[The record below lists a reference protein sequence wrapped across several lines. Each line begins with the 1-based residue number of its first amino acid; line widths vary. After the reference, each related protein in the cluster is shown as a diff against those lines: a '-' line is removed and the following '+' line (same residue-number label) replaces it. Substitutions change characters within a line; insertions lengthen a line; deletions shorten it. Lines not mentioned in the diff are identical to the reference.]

1 MNVFMQVLNW
11 FVTNILTKP
20 EFFIG
25 IIVFVGYM
33 LLKKPVYES
42 FAGFIKATVG
52 FMILGVGSSGL
63 VTTFR
68 PILAALKVK
77 FEIDAAVIDP
87 YFGLAAVNDAL
98 KGIGQSASN
107 VMISLCIGFA
117 INILMIALRKVTRTR
132 ALFITGHVMLQ
143 QATTT
148 TWIIFSIFPDLRNT
162 TGTVI
167 IGVLVGLYWAAGTN
181 LTVEPT
187 QRLTGGAGFSIGHQ
201 QMFSIWIADKIA
213 AKVGNP
219 KKRVADIKLPK
230 ALSIFHDNVVAT
242 GTLMMF
248 FFGAILL
255 FLGPELMSDPRLV
268 ELTGDKAVAGVLF
281 DKKIWYGTYILSTS
295 LKFSVYLAILMMGVR
310 MFVTELTQAFQGIS
324 NKLLPGS
331 LPAVDCA
338 AAFNFSHPNA
348 ILFGFATGLV
358 SQLTMIALL
367 VVFKSPILIITGFVP
382 VFFDNATLAVYAD
395 KRGGVR
401 AAVIVAAIC
410 GSLQVIGGAIAVG
423 LFQLA
428 GGWHGSIDW
437 STAWPLFGF
446 IMKNLGYVGIAVVA
460 IILIAIPQLQYAR
473 AKDKEAYYRAE
484 VEPLEN

>member
-1 MNVFMQVLNW
+1 MDVFLNILRW

-25 IIVFVGYM
+25 LIVFVGYM
-33 LLKKPVYES
+33 LLKKPIYDS
-42 FAGFIKATVG
+42 FAGFLKATVG
-52 FMILGVGSSGL
+52 FMILAVGSGGL

-77 FEIDAAVIDP
+77 FEINAAVIDP

-98 KGIGQSASN
+98 KNIGQSASN
-107 VMISLCIGFA
+107 T
-117 INILMIALRKVTRTR
+117 MIALCVGFAVNITMIIFRKVTKVRS
-132 ALFITGHVMLQ
+132 LFITGHVMLQ
-143 QATTT
+143 QATTV
-148 TWIIFSIFPDLRNT
+148 TWIVFSVFPELRNT
-162 TGTVI
+162 TGTILVGI
-167 IGVLVGLYWAAGTN
+167 LVGLYWAAGSN

-187 QRLTGGAGFSIGHQ
+187 QRLTNNSGFAIGHQ
-201 QMFSIWIADKIA
+201 QMFSIWVADKVA

-219 KKRVADIKLPK
+219 NKRVADIKLPK

-242 GTLMMF
+242 GTLMLF
-248 FFGAILL
+248 FFGAILM
-255 FLGPELMSDPRLV
+255 FLGPDLMSDPKLV
-268 ELTGDKAVAGVLF
+268 ELTGDKAVAGILY

-324 NKLLPGS
+324 NRLLPGS

-338 AAFNFSHPNA
+338 ASYNFAHPNA

-358 SQLTMIALL
+358 AQLTMITLL
-367 VVFKSPILIITGFVP
+367 IIFKSPILIITGFVP

-401 AAVIVAAIC
+401 GAVIVAAIC
-410 GSLQVIGGAIAVG
+410 GTLQVLGGAIAVG
-423 LFQLA
+423 LFNLA
-428 GGWHGSIDW
+428 AGWHGNIDFA
-437 STAWPLFGF
+437 TVWPFFGF
-446 IMKNLGYVGIAVVA
+446 LMKNIGYVGIAIVA
-460 IILIAIPQLQYAR
+460 IVLLVIPQLQYAR
-473 AKDKEAYYRAE
+473 AKDKEAYFRAE
-484 VEPLEN
+484 GNN

>member
-1 MNVFMQVLNW
+1 MDVFLKILNW
-11 FVTNILTKP
+11 FVINILTKP

-42 FAGFIKATVG
+42 FAGFLKATVG
-52 FMILGVGSSGL
+52 FMILMVGASGL

-87 YFGLAAVNDAL
+87 YFGLAAVNAAL

-107 VMISLCIGFA
+107 TMIALCIGFA
-117 INILMIALRKVTRTR
+117 VNITLIIFRKITRVR
-132 ALFITGHVMLQ
+132 SLFITGHVMLQ
-143 QATTT
+143 QATTA
-148 TWIIFSIFPDLRNT
+148 TWIVFSVFPELRNT
-162 TGTVI
+162 RGTILVGI
-167 IGVLVGLYWAAGTN
+167 LVGLYWAAGSN

-187 QRLTGGAGFSIGHQ
+187 QRLTNGSGFAIGHQ
-201 QMFSIWIADKIA
+201 QMFSIWLADKIA

-248 FFGAILL
+248 FFGAILM
-255 FLGPELMSDPRLV
+255 FLGPDLMSDPKLV
-268 ELTGDKAVAGVLF
+268 ELTGDKAVAGILF
-281 DKKIWYGTYILSTS
+281 DKKVWYGTYIISTS
-295 LKFSVYLAILMMGVR
+295 LKFSVYLAVLMMGVR

-324 NKLLPGS
+324 SRLLPGS

-338 AAFNFSHPNA
+338 ASYNFAHPNA

-367 VVFKSPILIITGFVP
+367 IIFKSPILIITGFVP

-410 GSLQVIGGAIAVG
+410 GSLQVIGGAIAVY

-428 GGWHGSIDW
+428 GGWHGNIDW
-437 STAWPLFGF
+437 ATAWPFFGF
-446 IMKNLGYVGIAVVA
+446 IMKNLGYIGIALVA
-460 IILIAIPQLQYAR
+460 IILLAIPQLQYAR
-473 AKDKEAYYRAE
+473 AKDKEAYFRAE
-484 VEPLEN
+484 VDPID

>member
-1 MNVFMQVLNW
+1 MEFIKSIPIW
-11 FVTNILTKP
+11 FVENILTKP

-25 IIVFVGYM
+25 LIVFVGYM
-33 LLKKPVYES
+33 LLKKPIYES

-52 FMILGVGSSGL
+52 YMILGIGSGGL

-77 FEIDAAVIDP
+77 FGIEAAVIDP
-87 YFGLAAVNDAL
+87 YFGLAAVGSAL
-98 KGIGQSASN
+98 KGIGQSTSN
-107 VMISLCIGFA
+107 VMTALCIGFA
-117 INILMIALRKVTRTR
+117 LNILLIAFRRVSKVRS
-132 ALFITGHVMLQ
+132 LFITGHVMLQ

-148 TWIIFSIFPDLRNT
+148 TWILFSVFPELRNV
-162 TGTVI
+162 TGTII
-167 IGVLVGLYWAAGTN
+167 IGILVGLYWAAGSN

-187 QRLTGGAGFSIGHQ
+187 QRLTGGAGFAIGHQ

-213 AKVGNP
+213 AKVGNS

-242 GTLMMF
+242 GTLMVF

-255 FLGPELMSDPRLV
+255 FIGPDLMSDPKLV

-281 DKKIWYGTYILSTS
+281 DKKIWFGTYILSTS

-324 NKLLPGS
+324 SRLLPGS

-338 AAFNFSHPNA
+338 ASYNFSHPNA

-358 SQLTMIALL
+358 AQLTMIALL
-367 VVFKSPILIITGFVP
+367 IIFKSPILIITGFVP

-401 AAVIVAAIC
+401 GAVIVAAIC
-410 GSLQVIGGAIAVG
+410 GVLQVLGGAVAVW
-423 LFQLA
+423 LFGLA

-446 IMKNLGYVGIAVVA
+446 IMKNLGYIGIALVA
-460 IILIAIPQLQYAR
+460 IFLIAIPQLQYAR

-484 VEPLEN
+484 VEQITE